1 MQAPAEALDLTA
13 SYVRICGSGI
23 FFIVAYNMLSA
34 LFRGLGDSR
43 SPLIFV
49 LVACIV
55 NVIGDLVLVAG
66 FHLDAAGAAIATVA
80 AQAVSVICAIAM
92 LLKKELPFKSIA
104 LISSRTPSAKISGHR
119 SAAGFAGV
127 FDPAFLSGALRLRQP
142 VGAGGIFRLRCGV
155 QDR

>member
-34 LFRGLGDSR
+34 LFRSLGDSR

-92 LLKKELPFKSIA
+92 LLKKELPFKIHRSDFK
-104 LISSRTPSAKISGHR
+104 LNPSAKNFWASVCRWLCR
-119 SAAGFAGV
+119 SF
-127 FDPAFLSGALRLRQP
+127 
-142 VGAGGIFRLRCGV
+142 
-155 QDR
+155 